1 MHALTDELGMNYI
14 NFGRNGSSVAY
25 DRSADGF
32 GPAMTERYKEMPDT
46 ADFVVVI
53 AGHNDADKLA
63 SLGMEHLPEVRRP

>member
-1 MHALTDELGMNYI
+1 MHATEELGMNYI

-25 DRSADGF
+25 DRTADGF

-53 AGHNDADKLA
+53 AGHNGSRQACLSRDGA
-63 SLGMEHLPEVRRP
+63 PP